1 MKYVLNYVIKFEKY
15 GDLEK
20 FYKDERIRKKIIW
33 MVKEIVKNLYII
45 GKIKKI
51 ILFFFIN
58 YLN

>member
-20 FYKDERIRKKIIW
+20 FYKDDRIRKWIIW
-33 MVKEIVKNLYII
+33 MVKEIVKNLYI
-45 GKIKKI
+45 KKI